1 MHSSCLLTSCLLF
14 FSACARQVLP
24 DGRYVRAKTNKL
36 SYGTMVFVRSM
47 IVADVSGKGLA
58 AAVTI
63 ATRYSAV
70 RRQSELKPG

>member
-1 MHSSCLLTSCLLF
+1 M
-14 FSACARQVLP
+14 LP
-24 DGRYVRAKTNKL
+24 DGTYVRAKSNKL

-70 RRQSELKPG
+70 RRQSELNPGLVLLSVLL

>member
-1 MHSSCLLTSCLLF
+1 M
-14 FSACARQVLP
+14 LP
-24 DGRYVRAKTNKL
+24 DGTYVRAKSNKL

-70 RRQSELKPG
+70 RRQSELNPGFVLLSVLPVL